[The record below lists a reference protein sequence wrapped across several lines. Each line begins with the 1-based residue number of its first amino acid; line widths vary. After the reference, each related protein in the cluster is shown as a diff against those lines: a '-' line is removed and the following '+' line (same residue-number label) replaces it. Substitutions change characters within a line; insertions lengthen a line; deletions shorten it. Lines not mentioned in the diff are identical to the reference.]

1 MNKLLIAGA
10 VAAPLVLGTGVTGGY
25 FAARHAEA
33 SDIPDGYARVLNVQ
47 PATKTIQVPVSS
59 RECREVPVTRTVVR
73 ETESEGWKHASTA
86 AGAIIG
92 VVIGNQIGSGRGRDV
107 ARVGGAVIGGKA
119 GHDIY
124 KSTHKPETTQVTSFE
139 TRCKTVISYKSQ
151 TRDDGFDVTFEQK
164 DGQTGTVRMPT
175 QPIGLYIPA
184 PANSSQTS
192 I

>member
-10 VAAPLVLGTGVTGGY
+10 VAAPLVLGSGITGGY

-47 PATKTIQVPVSS
+47 PAFKTVNVPVNS
-59 RECREVPVTRTVVR
+59 RECREVPVTRTIER
-73 ETESEGWKHASTA
+73 ERESTGWKHASTA
-86 AGAIIG
+86 AGAVLG
-92 VVIGNQIGSGRGRDV
+92 VVVGNQIGSGRGRDV

-124 KSTHKPETTQVTSFE
+124 KNTHKPMKEQVTTYE
-139 TRCKTVISYKSQ
+139 TRCKTVTSYNSQ
-151 TRDDGFDVTFEQK
+151 TKDDGFDVTFEQK
-164 DGQTGTVRMPT
+164 GGQTGTVRMPT
-175 QPIGLYIPA
+175 QPIGLFIPV
-184 PANSSQTS
+184 PANSSPQS